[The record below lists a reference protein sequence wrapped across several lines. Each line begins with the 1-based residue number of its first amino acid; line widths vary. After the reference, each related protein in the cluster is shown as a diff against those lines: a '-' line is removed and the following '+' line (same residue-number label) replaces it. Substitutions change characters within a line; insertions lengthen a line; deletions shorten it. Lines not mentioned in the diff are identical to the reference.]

1 MASPAPQAA
10 PSSSGPRGQSRC
22 PSWPRR
28 GPRVH
33 PFVDRRRW
41 AGPVRPAR
49 EHIPTT
55 PRQSA
60 WGCALVPK
68 KGGTRQGVPHRSAK
82 AAWHALGAAANVGR
96 PAGINP
102 VCRQTDAGCVLG
114 VGDAAACFPLA
125 VHAGGAVFAPTLLH
139 ERWGRADQVESP
151 FAACSRSSTVSALTI
166 VPPPD
171 LTSLT
176 DRDACHG
183 RSFVIHYTPLGV
195 LELDGSDPSPT

>member
-1 MASPAPQAA
+1 VAA
-10 PSSSGPRGQSRC
+10 TRPPGP
-22 PSWPRR
+22 
-28 GPRVH
+28 
-33 PFVDRRRW
+33 
-41 AGPVRPAR
+41 PVC
-49 EHIPTT
+49 
-55 PRQSA
+55 RQE
-60 WGCALVPK
+60 AL
-68 KGGTRQGVPHRSAK
+68 GGTSAPRPRAHTNHAKTISLGVCSGAQKGRDEAGRAGAHRSAK